1 MDSSTATTG
10 GPEAKQF
17 RRHSRLLAVVGAII
31 ALALGA
37 AYLSIGHNP
46 QPRDVP
52 IAAVGGPAA
61 AQALEAQAPG
71 KLSVRAVPDLDAAR
85 RAIDRREVYAAV
97 VPGPHGVRELVI
109 ASSASNQV
117 ANFMRRTL
125 GAATPRNVPRIV
137 DAKPLPEDDSAGS
150 SIPLLVQL
158 IILGGSVGV
167 LFMRGVLPRFDARPR
182 VGIMPIAAL
191 LAYAL
196 VFGLAVTGIS
206 EAFGVGTDAALVDR
220 VLVFSLISLA
230 VTASTAAMVSLIG
243 AAGSA
248 VAGTLYFVLGSQ
260 ISGGNTALEFLSPFW
275 SGLGEHLPG
284 GAGTALLRDVLYF
297 PEASTGEPIATL
309 AAYVG
314 AGVLVVLGVTALRQR
329 RSARRAAPVA
339 AADKVIG
346 LGGAR
351 A

>member
-1 MDSSTATTG
+1 MDGHATTTTTE
-10 GPEAKQF
+10 GPDGRCF
-17 RRHSRLLAVVGAII
+17 RRHSRLLALAGAII
-31 ALALGA
+31 AIALGA
-37 AYLSIGHNP
+37 AYLSVGHNP

-52 IAAVGGPAA
+52 VAAVGGPAV

-71 KLSVRAVPDLDAAR
+71 KLDVRAVPDLDAAR
-85 RAIDRREVYAAV
+85 KAIDEREVYAAV
-97 VPGPHGVRELVI
+97 VPGPHGIRELVI

-125 GAATPRNVPRIV
+125 GAATPENVPHIV

-167 LFMRGVLPRFDARPR
+167 LGLRGVLPRFQASPR
-182 VGIMPIAAL
+182 RGVLPIAAL
-191 LAYAL
+191 LGYAL

-206 EAFGVGTDAALVDR
+206 EAFGVGTDAAFVDR
-220 VLVFSLISLA
+220 VLVFSFISLA

-248 VAGTLYFVLGSQ
+248 VAGTLYFVIGSQ

-284 GAGTALLRDVLYF
+284 GAGTALVRDVLYF
-297 PEASTGEPIATL
+297 PEASMGEPIATL

-314 AGVLVVLGVTALRQR
+314 VGVLVVLGLTALRGGRFVSSR
-329 RSARRAAPVA
+329 RTAI
-339 AADKVIG
+339 ADP
-346 LGGAR
+346 AR
-351 A
+351 AHA